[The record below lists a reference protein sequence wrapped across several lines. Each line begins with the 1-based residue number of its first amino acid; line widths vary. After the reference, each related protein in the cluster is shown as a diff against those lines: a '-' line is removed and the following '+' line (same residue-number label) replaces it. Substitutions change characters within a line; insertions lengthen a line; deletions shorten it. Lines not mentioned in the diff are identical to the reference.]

1 MRAMI
6 LDVSAEIDESP
17 PPPPPPLPLP
27 LTLREVE
34 PPRPDAGELRVR
46 ITPDRKTRVASLRE
60 P

>member
-1 MRAMI
+1 MRAMV
-6 LDVSAEIDESP
+6 LDASAEIDESP
-17 PPPPPPLPLP
+17 PPPPLP

-46 ITPDRKTRVASLRE
+46 ITPDRKTRVVSLRE